1 MGEAKVLDDSGKIY
15 LPGVILKEMGNPQE
29 SQKELVTT
37 PLHRMEV
44 KLKAH
49 HRNPSKPSQTV

>member
-1 MGEAKVLDDSGKIY
+1 MDS
-15 LPGVILKEMGNPQE
+15 MGNTILCE
-29 SQKELVTT
+29 NQKGLVTT

-49 HRNPSKPSQTV
+49 HWNPSKSSQTV